1 VKGLELKAGALLVAL
16 VVAAA
21 ALSLLWTPHDPTMP
35 AGARL
40 QSPSSEFLLGT
51 DAFGRDVLSRLL
63 AGAQSTVYV
72 GIIAVGLAVLVGVP
86 LGVWAAQLPPR
97 ASEVLLRATD
107 VAQAFPALLLAIL
120 LAGLFGG
127 STETA
132 MVAIGVA
139 SIPQFLRVARAG
151 SLQVLASDFVLA
163 ARACGIGR
171 LAIART
177 HVLPN
182 IAPIVGVQATVSFA
196 LAILAEAVQA
206 ANETVYKLRTAQASE
221 MGTTVSMALLRDNL
235 AIIANVGDSRTYL
248 WSAGGLKR
256 LTTDHSVVETLVAAG
271 RITRAQVYSHPQ
283 RNLIYRSL
291 GDRSKVEVDTFTQA
305 LAPGDR
311 LLLCSDGLWEMARDE
326 GIEEVL
332 LSEANPQRA
341 CDQLVEMANL
351 AGGDDNITVII
362 VQVA

>member
-1 VKGLELKAGALLVAL
+1 MKGLELKAGALLVAL

-40 QSPSSEFLLGT
+40 QSPSAEFLLGT

-196 LAILAEAVQA
+196 LAILAEAALSYLGLGTRPPTPTWGYMLQQA
-206 ANETVYKLRTAQASE
+206 QSVWFAHPEQAVIP
-221 MGTTVSMALLRDNL
+221 GVAIAVAVLGFNL
-235 AIIANVGDSRTYL
+235 
-248 WSAGGLKR
+248 
-256 LTTDHSVVETLVAAG
+256 
-271 RITRAQVYSHPQ
+271 
-283 RNLIYRSL
+283 L
-291 GDRSKVEVDTFTQA
+291 GDGLREHLD
-305 LAPGDR
+305 PR
-311 LLLCSDGLWEMARDE
+311 LR
-326 GIEEVL
+326 EEV
-332 LSEANPQRA
+332 
-341 CDQLVEMANL
+341 
-351 AGGDDNITVII
+351 G
-362 VQVA
+362 